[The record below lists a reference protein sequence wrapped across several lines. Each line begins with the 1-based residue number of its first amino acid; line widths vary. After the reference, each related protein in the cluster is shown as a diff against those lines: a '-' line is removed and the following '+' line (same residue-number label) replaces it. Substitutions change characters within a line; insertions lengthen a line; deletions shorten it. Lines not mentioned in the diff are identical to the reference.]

1 MAEYYG
7 VTRTP
12 EYLMHYGVKG
22 MRWGVRKAKESGSDK
37 KLWRQYEKA
46 HKKLSKLSIKAD
58 IGRQKSEQM
67 KYAKAAAGG
76 LAGGLIGASGVVGAG
91 ALTNRFTKNINKAH
105 DVFYGGMDNRVQRM
119 IKALNAGD
127 QKAYD
132 AIQKE
137 RSAAYQNYVNA
148 KNSNFNN
155 IDHSERAKAIS
166 AGLALGALGYGGY
179 AAARS
184 LAAKRRQTPEG
195 HAKAV
200 AKRDAWQK
208 EMKAAFKGTK
218 YANSTNPEDFGKE
231 YYKRNKKKLDKAQK
245 RWDAYDKK
253 TNNRRFRQRHD

>member
-46 HKKLSKLSIKAD
+46 HKKLSKLSAKAD
-58 IGRQKSEQM
+58 IGRQKSEQL

-91 ALTNRFTKNINKAH
+91 ALTNRFT
-105 DVFYGGMDNRVQRM
+105 
-119 IKALNAGD
+119 
-127 QKAYD
+127 
-132 AIQKE
+132 
-137 RSAAYQNYVNA
+137 

-231 YYKRNKKKLDKAQK
+231 YYKRNKKKLDNAQK

-253 TNNRRFRQRHD
+253 TNNRRFRQRYD

>member
-46 HKKLSKLSIKAD
+46 HKKLSKLSAKAD
-58 IGRQKSEQM
+58 IGRQKSEQL

-76 LAGGLIGASGVVGAG
+76 LAAAGIGSAG
-91 ALTNRFTKNINKAH
+91 ALGFKSLRIKNGRAFDNAISQIMDSRGLSGSTKDVERFIANTPERITMYKGYTKRNH
-105 DVFYGGMDNRVQRM
+105 DLR
-119 IKALNAGD
+119 NA
-127 QKAYD
+127 Q
-132 AIQKE
+132 
-137 RSAAYQNYVNA
+137 
-148 KNSNFNN
+148 
-155 IDHSERAKAIS
+155 AIS
-166 AGLALGALGYGGY
+166 AGLSLGALGYGGY

-208 EMKAAFKGTK
+208 EMKSAFKGTK

-253 TNNRRFRQRHD
+253 TNNRRFRQRYD